1 MLAENIKLLLKLYYH
16 PASAMS
22 EIIDRGAWLFGVALV
37 TATAFLLVFTVTNR
51 IYRTYESAFIP
62 LEERLPARKSPP
74 RQEISPSD
82 QSEDEPAEV
91 EPTEDELD
99 EEIAEELNQILQKAR
114 RLPLPIVG
122 NAGWRLVSFNPTSL
136 FAIALSL
143 AALYVPASILA
154 LTLISRTGSFSVA
167 FRRDYGSLLIC
178 VYMAWAASHLPFA
191 LAGFALDPL
200 KLGAQSALVLWLLGS
215 LYFGALMIF
224 ALRTVCGASF
234 KHAAVVV
241 GVAWISLRFD
251 SWLFSIATFSPFFT
265 LIWGLPLALGA
276 IYGVRAAHI
285 QRQAFRRHL
294 EASTINERDAEA
306 HIQLGFIY
314 QRRRQFSEA
323 AARFKRAVEI
333 DPKEP
338 DANFELGRIARQD
351 GRLQDAINHFNAVVS
366 HSDKFRQS
374 EIWREIGATYLAAGM
389 SQEAHQALEK
399 YVDRRP
405 YDPEGLYHFGETL
418 RNMGEERRAQEIFR
432 QCIQAVKTMP
442 YYRRNEVSKWG
453 RLAQAKLT

>member
-1 MLAENIKLLLKLYYH
+1 MLAENIKLLFKLYYR
-16 PASAMS
+16 PVSAMS
-22 EIIDRGAWLFGVALV
+22 DIIDRGSWIFGAVLV

-51 IYRTYESAFIP
+51 IYITYESAP
-62 LEERLPARKSPP
+62 APPKERQAAPERPP
-74 RQEISPSD
+74 EVISPAD
-82 QSEDEPAEV
+82 RPRDEP
-91 EPTEDELD
+91 D
-99 EEIAEELNQILQKAR
+99 EEVVEDLERDLPHAR
-114 RLPLPIVG
+114 RLPLPVIG
-122 NAGWRLVSFNPTSL
+122 NVGWRLVSFNPTSL

-143 AALYVPASILA
+143 AALYAPAAILA

-167 FRRDYGSLLIC
+167 FRRDYGSLLLC

-200 KLGAQSALVLWLLGS
+200 KLGAESALALWLLGS
-215 LYFGALMIF
+215 GFFGALMIL
-224 ALRTVCGASF
+224 ALRMVCGASF
-234 KHAAVVV
+234 KHAAAVVA
-241 GVAWISLRFD
+241 VAWISLRFD

-276 IYGVRAAHI
+276 VYGVRAAHI
-285 QRQAFRRHL
+285 QRQNFRRHL
-294 EASTINERDAEA
+294 EASTINERDSEA
-306 HIQLGFIY
+306 HFQLGLIY

-333 DPKEP
+333 DPQEP
-338 DANFELGRIARQD
+338 DANFELGRIARQE

-389 SQEAHQALEK
+389 YQEAHQALEK

-405 YDPEGLYHFGETL
+405 YDPEGLYHFAETL
-418 RNMGEERRAQEIFR
+418 RNLGDAGRAQEMYK
-432 QCIQAVKTMP
+432 QCVQAVKTMP
-442 YYRRNEVSKWG
+442 YYRRNEVSKWS
-453 RLAQAKLT
+453 RLAQTKLS

>member
-1 MLAENIKLLLKLYYH
+1 MLAENIKLLFKLYYR
-16 PASAMS
+16 PVSAMS
-22 EIIDRGAWLFGVALV
+22 DIIDRGSWIFGAVLV

-51 IYRTYESAFIP
+51 IYITYESASVMP
-62 LEERLPARKSPP
+62 GMSPTALKP
-74 RQEISPSD
+74 PPPQEISPSD
-82 QSEDEPAEV
+82 RLQSEP
-91 EPTEDELD
+91 D
-99 EEIAEELNQILQKAR
+99 EEIVEDLEQELQQAK
-114 RLPLPIVG
+114 RLPLPVIG
-122 NAGWRLVSFNPTSL
+122 NVGWRLVSFNPTSL

-143 AALYVPASILA
+143 AALYTPAAILA
-154 LTLISRTGSFSVA
+154 LTLISRTSSFGVA
-167 FRRDYGSLLIC
+167 FRRDYGSLLLC
-178 VYMAWAASHLPFA
+178 AYMAWAASHLPFA
-191 LAGFALDPL
+191 LAGFALDSL
-200 KLGAQSALVLWLLGS
+200 KLGAEGALVLWLLGS
-215 LYFGALMIF
+215 GFFGALMIL
-224 ALRTVCGASF
+224 ALRMVCSASF
-234 KHAAVVV
+234 THAAAVV
-241 GVAWISLRFD
+241 GVVWVSLRFD

-276 IYGVRAAHI
+276 VYGVRAAHI
-285 QRQAFRRHL
+285 QRQNFRRHL
-294 EASTINERDAEA
+294 EACMINERDAEA
-306 HIQLGFIY
+306 HFQLGLIY

-333 DPKEP
+333 DPQEP

-389 SQEAHQALEK
+389 YQDARQALEK

-418 RNMGEERRAQEIFR
+418 GNLGDNQRAQEMYR

-442 YYRRNEVSKWG
+442 YYRRNEVSKWSG
-453 RLAQAKLT
+453 LAQAKLT

>member
-1 MLAENIKLLLKLYYH
+1 MLAENIKLLFKLYYR
-16 PASAMS
+16 PVSAMS
-22 EIIDRGAWLFGVALV
+22 EIIDRGSWLVGAALV
-37 TATAFLLVFTVTNR
+37 TGTAVLLVFTVTNR
-51 IYRTYESAFIP
+51 IYGTYESAPIP
-62 LEERLPARKSPP
+62 PEERLAARKPP
-74 RQEISPSD
+74 PSQEVSPSD
-82 QSEDEPAEV
+82 QPQAEPDEEV
-91 EPTEDELD
+91 EVDLEQVLPQ
-99 EEIAEELNQILQKAR
+99 NK
-114 RLPLPIVG
+114 RLPLPVIG

-143 AALYVPASILA
+143 AALYVPAAILA

-167 FRRDYGSLLIC
+167 FRRDYGSLLLC

-191 LAGFALDPL
+191 VAGFALDSL
-200 KLGAQSALVLWLLGS
+200 KLGAQGALVLWLLGS
-215 LYFGALMIF
+215 ACFGVLMIF
-224 ALRTVCGASF
+224 ALRMVCGAGF

-276 IYGVRAAHI
+276 VYGVRTAHI

-294 EASTINERDAEA
+294 ESCMINPHDAEA
-306 HIQLGFIY
+306 HIQLGLIY

-338 DANFELGRIARQD
+338 DANFELGRVARQD
-351 GRLQDAINHFNAVVS
+351 GRLQDAINHFNAVVA

-389 SQEAHQALEK
+389 YQEAHQALEK

-405 YDPEGLYHFGETL
+405 YDPEGLYHFGEAL
-418 RNMGEERRAQEIFR
+418 RNMGEEQRAQEMYK

-442 YYRRNEVSKWG
+442 YYRRNEVSKWS
-453 RLAQAKLT
+453 RLAQAKLS

>member
-1 MLAENIKLLLKLYYH
+1 MLAENIKLLLKLYYR
-16 PASAMS
+16 PVSAMS
-22 EIIDRGAWLFGVALV
+22 EIIDRGSWLVGAALV
-37 TATAFLLVFTVTNR
+37 TGTAVLLVFTVTNR
-51 IYRTYESAFIP
+51 IYGTYESASIP
-62 LEERLPARKSPP
+62 PEERLAARKPP
-74 RQEISPSD
+74 PSQEVSPSD
-82 QSEDEPAEV
+82 QPQAEPHEEV
-91 EPTEDELD
+91 EVDLEQVLPQ
-99 EEIAEELNQILQKAR
+99 NK
-114 RLPLPIVG
+114 RLPLPVIG

-143 AALYVPASILA
+143 AALYVPAAILA

-167 FRRDYGSLLIC
+167 FRRDYGSLLLC

-191 LAGFALDPL
+191 VAGFALDSL
-200 KLGAQSALVLWLLGS
+200 KLGAQGALVLWLLGS
-215 LYFGALMIF
+215 ACFGVLMIF
-224 ALRTVCGASF
+224 ALRMVCGAGF

-276 IYGVRAAHI
+276 VYGVRTAHI

-294 EASTINERDAEA
+294 ESCMINPHDAEA
-306 HIQLGFIY
+306 HIQLGLIY
-314 QRRRQFSEA
+314 QQRRQFSEA

-338 DANFELGRIARQD
+338 DANFELGRVARQD
-351 GRLQDAINHFNAVVS
+351 GRLQDAINHFNAVVA

-389 SQEAHQALEK
+389 YQEAHQALEK

-405 YDPEGLYHFGETL
+405 YDPEGLYQFGEAL
-418 RNMGEERRAQEIFR
+418 RNMGEEQRAQEMYK

-442 YYRRNEVSKWG
+442 YYRRNEVSKWS
-453 RLAQAKLT
+453 RLAQAKLS

>member
-1 MLAENIKLLLKLYYH
+1 MLGENIKLLFKLYYR
-16 PASAMS
+16 PVSAMS
-22 EIIDRGAWLFGVALV
+22 DIIDRGDWLFGAALV

-51 IYRTYESAFIP
+51 IYRTYESASIQP
-62 LEERLPARKSPP
+62 EERSAALKPPPAP
-74 RQEISPSD
+74 SPS
-82 QSEDEPAEV
+82 SEAGQPQAEP
-91 EPTEDELD
+91 D
-99 EEIAEELNQILQKAR
+99 EEAEEDTAQSVPEPR
-114 RLPLPIVG
+114 RLPLPVIG
-122 NAGWRLVSFNPTSL
+122 NAGWRMVSFTPTSL

-143 AALYVPASILA
+143 AALYTPATILA
-154 LTLISRTGSFSVA
+154 LTLISRAGSFSVA

-200 KLGAQSALVLWLLGS
+200 KLGAESALVLWLLGS
-215 LYFGALMIF
+215 VCFGALMIF
-224 ALRTVCGASF
+224 AIRMVCGASF
-234 KHAAVVV
+234 KHAAIVV
-241 GVAWISLRFD
+241 GLAWISLRFD

-265 LIWGLPLALGA
+265 VIWGLPLALGA
-276 IYGVRAAHI
+276 VYGVRTAHI
-285 QRQAFRRHL
+285 QRQNFRRHL
-294 EASTINERDAEA
+294 ESCTINERDAEA
-306 HIQLGFIY
+306 HFQLGLIY

-338 DANFELGRIARQD
+338 DANFELGRIARED
-351 GRLQDAINHFNAVVS
+351 SRLQDAINHFNAVVT

-389 SQEAHQALEK
+389 YQDAHQALEK

-405 YDPEGLYHFGETL
+405 YDPEGLFHFGETL
-418 RNMGEERRAQEIFR
+418 RNLGDAKRAQEIYK

-442 YYRRNEVSKWG
+442 YYRRNEVSKWS
-453 RLAQAKLT
+453 RLAQAKLL

>member
-1 MLAENIKLLLKLYYH
+1 MLGENIKLLFKLWYR
-16 PASAMS
+16 PVSAMS
-22 EIIDRGAWLFGVALV
+22 DIIDRGDWLFGAALV
-37 TATAFLLVFTVTNR
+37 TATAFLLAFTVTNR
-51 IYRTYESAFIP
+51 IYKTYESASIP
-62 LEERLPARKSPP
+62 PEERLAAMKPAPE
-74 RQEISPSD
+74 EISLSD
-82 QSEDEPAEV
+82 QPQTK
-91 EPTEDELD
+91 PD
-99 EEIAEELNQILQKAR
+99 EEVAEDLEQNFPESK
-114 RLPLPIVG
+114 RLPLPIIG
-122 NAGWRLVSFNPTSL
+122 NVGWRLVSFTPTSL

-143 AALYVPASILA
+143 AALYAPAAILA

-200 KLGAQSALVLWLLGS
+200 KLGAEGALVLWLLGS
-215 LYFGALMIF
+215 GCFGALMIF
-224 ALRTVCGASF
+224 ALRMVCGASF

-241 GVAWISLRFD
+241 GIAWISLRFD

-276 IYGVRAAHI
+276 VYGVRAAHI
-285 QRQAFRRHL
+285 QRQNFRRHL
-294 EASTINERDAEA
+294 DACTINERDAEA
-306 HIQLGFIY
+306 HFQLGLIY
-314 QRRRQFSEA
+314 QRRRQFGEA

-338 DANFELGRIARQD
+338 DANFELGRIARQE
-351 GRLQDAINHFNAVVS
+351 GRLQDAINHFNAVVA

-389 SQEAHQALEK
+389 YQEARQALEK

-405 YDPEGLYHFGETL
+405 FDPEGLYYFGETL
-418 RNMGEERRAQEIFR
+418 RNLSDAERAQEMYK

-442 YYRRNEVSKWG
+442 YYRRNEVSKWS
-453 RLAQAKLT
+453 RLAQARLT